1 MNKVIL
7 AVKYVEG
14 DLSELEYDAFEHAV
28 KHDSELQ
35 GYLNS
40 YREINNSVGE
50 QLKEALTFT
59 RPKNAN
65 LEDNEVYVAEKITY
79 GLDYVWFFGWALA
92 AIIALL
98 VWQPWRPNLYEEFG
112 FNHDKIA
119 SALIKAPYQ
128 EFDKA
133 AQFITQKDYYQAKL
147 IVSKKFIQN
156 PEDFKLVSYYS
167 MLLIADNSL
176 ETSREVLYPFAT
188 GNSLHKN
195 DASYMLALSY
205 LKDGD
210 MENCKNWLKKV
221 AVNSNPYQQSVQLL
235 RKLDAEIAT
244 NRFNFS

>member
-14 DLSELEYDAFEHAV
+14 DLSELEYKAFEHAV

-50 QLKEALTFT
+50 QLKEALTFP

-221 AVNSNPYQQSVQLL
+221 AVNSTHYQQSVQLFH
-235 RKLDAEIAT
+235 KLNVQTAT
-244 NRFNFS
+244 KRFNFS